1 MNNGKLGKPIYKPCP
16 VCENDMITQWYW
28 TYEDD
33 PVERVLKAVE
43 CSHEVEPS
51 DLGFESYEVWK
62 NDESNF
68 YKNKES
74 ENIQK
79 TESELLELVPP
90 SKRISRS
97 SELV

>member
-1 MNNGKLGKPIYKPCP
+1 MNEGKLGKPIMKTCP
-16 VCENDMITQWYW
+16 VCENDIITQWYW
-28 TYEDD
+28 TYEDE
-33 PVERVLKAVE
+33 PIERVLKAVE

-51 DLGFESYEVWK
+51 DLGFENYLTGK

-79 TESELLELVPP
+79 TEGELMKLVPP